1 MKLTPLD
8 IRKHE
13 FTRKVRGYDPEEVKA
28 FTEMVSRQWEE
39 VLDELRH
46 SKDRVREL
54 EGKIEHYEKVENAL
68 HEALESARSGAKRT
82 QEQAEERARLIIE
95 EAELKAEQ
103 RLQEVDQ
110 RQNKLRSDVTDLARR
125 RDEIVARLR
134 HFLMSELEI
143 LARHDEDR
151 PIGFMQL
158 MPSSPAENL
167 PPAPEAK
174 KAEARPS
181 VTEPKE
187 ADEPVEAEASQE
199 QPEPA
204 PSDEE
209 PEPQRGTTYGD
220 LYARAAESESER
232 EVEREA
238 RAAEVARKDEEDEA
252 EDDEPTWTLR
262 SIVSGHDDEPE
273 GEAGPEPDAEP
284 EPTAPDAEKERIR
297 RILEDLD

>member
-13 FTRKVRGYDPEEVKA
+13 FTRKLRGYDPEEVKA

-46 SKDRVREL
+46 ARDRVREL
-54 EGKIEHYEKVENAL
+54 EGKISHYEKVESAL

-82 QEQAEERARLIIE
+82 QEQAEERARLIVE

-110 RQNKLRSDVTDLARR
+110 QKGQLRHDVVTLSRRQ
-125 RDEIVARLR
+125 DEIVARLR

-143 LARHDEDR
+143 LARHEEDR

-158 MPSSPAENL
+158 MPSQPAESL
-167 PPAPEAK
+167 PSPPASAPTPSEGPAVG
-174 KAEARPS
+174 AEAEPS
-181 VTEPKE
+181 A
-187 ADEPVEAEASQE
+187 ADPEAEA
-199 QPEPA
+199 
-204 PSDEE
+204 PS
-209 PEPQRGTTYGD
+209 PGTTYRD
-220 LYARAAESESER
+220 LYARAAEAEPEDR
-232 EVEREA
+232 EDLYEEA
-238 RAAEVARKDEEDEA
+238 ADDENGDE
-252 EDDEPTWTLR
+252 EPTWTLR
-262 SIVSGHDDEPE
+262 SIVSGQEDEADFEEEPE
-273 GEAGPEPDAEP
+273 A
-284 EPTAPDAEKERIR
+284 TAPNSEKERIR